1 MTGEAEDY
9 ESLCTLP
16 SYEVTN
22 TSWSNKLD
30 KKDPR
35 SRTKAVWELTVGW
48 KTVRALLGWACT
60 ASLAW
65 AGGGC
70 IIILWQEPANISKNL
85 QFILEKIKKLA
96 LAYTALH
103 TTHAQRIQ
111 ILRNKIVNAQDPSKY
126 LLYCHTL
133 YNAMAW
139 SDIGDN
145 ARALSTHVP
154 GSALSKDDV
163 MGWGEMS
170 WGWLCVDNYASGAGT
185 DWAGVIFYTWVA
197 QIHFHWQTWTVNTDT
212 ARRLA
217 PVHSGQQVMVTHSV
231 CLAHPAAGRKIK
243 QRMENT
249 PLIIMSRL

>member
-145 ARALSTHVP
+145 ARALSTHVHTCL
-154 GSALSKDDV
+154 AQHYLKMTCWDEER
-163 MGWGEMS
+163 WGE
-170 WGWLCVDNYASGAGT
+170 DGT
-185 DWAGVIFYTWVA
+185 VLT
-197 QIHFHWQTWTVNTDT
+197 
-212 ARRLA
+212 
-217 PVHSGQQVMVTHSV
+217 
-231 CLAHPAAGRKIK
+231 
-243 QRMENT
+243 
-249 PLIIMSRL
+249 IMHQEPGLTGPESYFTLE

>member
-145 ARALSTHVP
+145 ARALSPHVH
-154 GSALSKDDV
+154 
-163 MGWGEMS
+163 
-170 WGWLCVDNYASGAGT
+170 T
-185 DWAGVIFYTWVA
+185 
-197 QIHFHWQTWTVNTDT
+197 
-212 ARRLA
+212 
-217 PVHSGQQVMVTHSV
+217 
-231 CLAHPAAGRKIK
+231 CLAQHYLKMTWWDEERWVEDGSVL
-243 QRMENT
+243 T
-249 PLIIMSRL
+249 IMHQEPGLTGPESYFTLE

>member
-1 MTGEAEDY
+1 MTGEAGGLRKSVHSSQLWGNKHIMIKQIGQKRSKEPHKSSVRIDCGVKNCPCIVRM
-9 ESLCTLP
+9 SLHRLP
-16 SYEVTN
+16 G
-22 TSWSNKLD
+22 L
-30 KKDPR
+30 
-35 SRTKAVWELTVGW
+35 SRRGLHYYIVA
-48 KTVRALLGWACT
+48 RARKHQQKSPIHSC
-60 ASLAW
+60 
-65 AGGGC
+65 
-70 IIILWQEPANISKNL
+70 KNL
-85 QFILEKIKKLA
+85 KKLA

-139 SDIGDN
+139 SNIGDN

-197 QIHFHWQTWTVNTDT
+197 QIHFHWQTWTPTQPGAWLRCTLDSRWWWHT
-212 ARRLA
+212 
-217 PVHSGQQVMVTHSV
+217 QSV
-231 CLAHPAAGRKIK
+231 WHTLLPGEK
-243 QRMENT
+243 
-249 PLIIMSRL
+249 